1 MPPKLFIKKKGIMCA
16 KTAADHLAV
25 LINLKN
31 IDVLF
36 MKAKKITCA
45 IVVEKRLQ
53 DMTTSKNTLKVFTK
67 FLKNLNN
74 QYKRYYIHTTF
85 SFYTM

>member
-1 MPPKLFIKKKGIMCA
+1 MCA
-16 KTAADHLAV
+16 KTAADHLAE

-36 MKAKKITCA
+36 MKAKKITFA

-53 DMTTSKNTLKVFTK
+53 DMTTSKNILKVFTK
-67 FLKNLNN
+67 FLKKLNKQCKRYN
-74 QYKRYYIHTTF
+74 VIRYYIQLF
-85 SFYTM
+85 LSARS

>member
-1 MPPKLFIKKKGIMCA
+1 MCA
-16 KTAADHLAV
+16 KTAADHLDE

-36 MKAKKITCA
+36 MKAKKITFA

-53 DMTTSKNTLKVFTK
+53 DMTTSKNILKVFTK
-67 FLKNLNN
+67 FLKKLNK
-74 QYKRYYIHTTF
+74 QYKRYNVIRYYIQLF
-85 SFYTM
+85 LSARC